1 MQQDHVTQ
9 PTCFIH
15 VTGTQRD
22 KFIEFE
28 FSVGDPEL
36 AVEMIMP
43 VQAFEEFCHRHQ
55 VQHLTAD
62 EVCKLEY
69 ERMKWRFGQPG
80 ITE

>member
-1 MQQDHVTQ
+1 MQQLNLQQ

-28 FSVGDPEL
+28 FSLGDPEL

-43 VQAFEEFCHRHQ
+43 VQAFEEFCAEHQ
-55 VQHLTAD
+55 VQHLSAD

>member
-1 MQQDHVTQ
+1 MHQTDSQQSM
-9 PTCFIH
+9 CFIH
-15 VTGTQRD
+15 VTGTQRE

-28 FSVGDPEL
+28 FSIGDPEL

-43 VQAFEEFCHRHQ
+43 VSAFEEFCAFHQ

-62 EVCKLEY
+62 EVCALEY

>member
-1 MQQDHVTQ
+1 MQQEVMHK
-9 PTCFIH
+9 PACFIH
-15 VTGTQRD
+15 ITGTQRD

-28 FSVGDPEL
+28 FSIGDPEL

-43 VQAFEEFCHRHQ
+43 VTAFEEFCNLHQ
-55 VQHLTAD
+55 VQHLTTD

>member
-1 MQQDHVTQ
+1 MQQEHVTQ
-9 PTCFIH
+9 PICFIH
-15 VTGTQRD
+15 ITGTQRD

-43 VQAFEEFCHRHQ
+43 VQAFEEFCAKHQ